1 MKNVGLITFHR
12 PVNFGAALQAVA
24 LFKTIRAMGAQCHLI
39 DYRNPFFEKR
49 YRAFHLPHRCSV
61 KTIAW
66 SLAMVPYNLKQISGF
81 RRFVRENT
89 ELTKPIKTKAELAE
103 MGSQY
108 DLYITGSDQVWNLDC
123 SGGETAYFLDF
134 VSDKSKNA
142 YAASFGD
149 WKVTEGNADLYQSLL
164 SDFDNISVRERSG
177 VAMVKE
183 LTGKDCVQTLDPT
196 LLLDQKQ
203 WDSIAGQTKRL
214 LDKEYVLLY
223 FMAASKEA
231 RAHMRKVAKQIAK
244 SRGCE
249 ILLIGGSMHKVKDG
263 IHYANPTSPYEFVSL
278 FRDAA
283 FVVTNSFHGTAFSVN
298 YQKPFYSYVKPELTV
313 EGRVES
319 LLKLLG
325 LETRIFSYSE
335 EIPDVDQAIN
345 YSAAGDALIQARNSS
360 LQYLQGVLY
369 GRQ

>member
-1 MKNVGLITFHR
+1 MKRVGLITFHR
-12 PVNFGAALQAVA
+12 PVNFGAALQSVA
-24 LFKTIRAMGAQCHLI
+24 LSKSIRSLGAQCYLI

-49 YRAFHLPHRCSV
+49 YRAFQLPHRRSI

-66 SLAMVPYNLKQISGF
+66 TLAMLPYNLKQISGF
-81 RRFVRENT
+81 RRFVRENA
-89 ELTKPIKTKAELAE
+89 ELTKPIKTKAELAKT
-103 MGSQY
+103 GSAY

-134 VSDKSKNA
+134 VTDKPKNA

-149 WKVTEGNADLYQSLL
+149 WKVTEDNTGVYQTLL
-164 SDFDNISVRERSG
+164 ADFDHISVRESSG

-183 LTGKDCVQTLDPT
+183 LTGRDCVQTLDPT
-196 LLLDQKQ
+196 LLLDHKQ
-203 WDSIAGQTKRL
+203 WDAIIGQRKRL

-231 RAHMRKVAKQIAK
+231 RDEMLKTAKQIAK
-244 SRGCE
+244 ARGCE
-249 ILLIGGSMHKVKDG
+249 ILLIGGSMHKEKAG
-263 IHYANPTSPYEFVSL
+263 IHYVNPVSPYEFVSL

-298 YQKPFYSYVKPELTV
+298 FQKDFYSYVKPELTV

-319 LLKLLG
+319 LLKRIG
-325 LETRIFSYSE
+325 LENRIFSHSE
-335 EIPDVDQAIN
+335 QIQSIDQPID
-345 YSAAGDALIQARNSS
+345 YTAADAALTQARNSS

-369 GRQ
+369 GR